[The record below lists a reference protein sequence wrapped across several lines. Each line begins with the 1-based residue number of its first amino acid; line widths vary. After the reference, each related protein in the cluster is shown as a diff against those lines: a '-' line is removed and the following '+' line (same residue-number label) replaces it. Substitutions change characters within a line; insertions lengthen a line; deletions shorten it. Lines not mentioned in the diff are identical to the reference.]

1 MPGPPTN
8 VQAYNTSSTSL
19 NITWDHVLPN
29 ERYEDVIA
37 YKIILKSVNDP
48 TEVPVVLQRMK
59 AACEGSNDMYLHETH
74 LNMFTPYEITVASV
88 VRTGIGNF
96 TEKITVLTDE
106 DGEYLYTGA
115 GYPCTLLLPQ
125 TPALQQIPFLQ
136 FNSEVHLE

>member
-48 TEVPVVLQRMK
+48 TEVPVVLKRMK
-59 AACEGSNDMYLHETH
+59 AACDGSNDMYSHETH

-115 GYPCTLLLPQ
+115 GYSCTLLLPQ
-125 TPALQQIPFLQ
+125 IYLPYNRYPF
-136 FNSEVHLE
+136 FNSIVR